1 MGSAD
6 EARHGSS
13 PLARGGLEASCRLP
27 ACGRLIPAGAG
38 RTSPARPMI
47 VGTWAH
53 PRWRGEDMVSSALD
67 SADTGS
73 SPLAQGGHL
82 QSCSFRSLN
91 PLLDTTCPR
100 KPDSNRA
107 DDGLGGHF

>member
-1 MGSAD
+1 MALNVRSMMP
-6 EARHGSS
+6 GSS
-13 PLARGGLEASCRLP
+13 PLAR
-27 ACGRLIPAGAG
+27 
-38 RTSPARPMI
+38 
-47 VGTWAH
+47 
-53 PRWRGEDMVSSALD
+53 
-67 SADTGS
+67 
-73 SPLAQGGHL
+73 GGHL